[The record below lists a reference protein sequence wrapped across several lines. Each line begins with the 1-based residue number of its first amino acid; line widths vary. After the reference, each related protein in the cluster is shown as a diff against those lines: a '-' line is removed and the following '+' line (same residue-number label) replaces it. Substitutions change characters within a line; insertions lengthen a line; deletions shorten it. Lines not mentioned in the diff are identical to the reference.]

1 MNSTQPPNEEVD
13 PTSSTPP
20 SSSDTAPASSTSI
33 PIDITIFQTLEA
45 RATELSQQL
54 AEAMSEGT
62 VEAGQ
67 VYHSA
72 VEALTTELAA
82 CTQNTVQLIT
92 QCDELDKDL
101 GQIQILS
108 KQIKQV
114 DKGLARLLQSLS

>member
-1 MNSTQPPNEEVD
+1 MDPVQPPAEQDDQNL
-13 PTSSTPP
+13 P
-20 SSSDTAPASSTSI
+20 STSI
-33 PIDITIFQTLEA
+33 PIDITMFQSLET

-54 AEAMSEGT
+54 AETVQQLGLHMNKMSKGT

-67 VYHSA
+67 IYQSA
-72 VEALTTELAA
+72 VEGLANDLA
-82 CTQNTVQLIT
+82 TSTQQTVQLIT

-114 DKGLARLLQSLS
+114 DKGLARLLQSLP

>member
-1 MNSTQPPNEEVD
+1 
-13 PTSSTPP
+13 
-20 SSSDTAPASSTSI
+20 
-33 PIDITIFQTLEA
+33 
-45 RATELSQQL
+45 
-54 AEAMSEGT
+54 MSEDT

-72 VEALTTELAA
+72 VKALTTELAT

-108 KQIKQV
+108 RQM
-114 DKGLARLLQSLS
+114 